1 MSLYPFT
8 VSTDSTADLMPGFAE
23 ANDVWCVPLTFTVEK
38 NGVFTEHKDNF
49 KTLEEYSAFYQSLRE
64 GSYSRTAMLN
74 LADHIEHFT
83 KMAQNGVTDCVHFT
97 ISYGLS
103 PTVDVAKQAA
113 KEVQKHYPNFHLYP
127 IESRSAT
134 VGQGILVKLAIKAR
148 NEGQSAEQVT
158 QYLQEAKMRL
168 QHLIV
173 ANDLYYLKRGGRV
186 SAVSAAVGTMLSVK
200 PYIVMN
206 GAGKLIVES
215 KFAGFRK
222 AFTHIVDDMERFEVD
237 EAEQIVVVH
246 TDAPDKAD
254 ELAQKIYERFGITP
268 AIQVM
273 GPVIGSHVGPGAVAC
288 AFLSKTPRT

>member
-1 MSLYPFT
+1 
-8 VSTDSTADLMPGFAE
+8 MPSFAKE
-23 ANDVWCVPLTFTVEK
+23 NDVWCAPLTFTVEK
-38 NGVFTEHKDNF
+38 EGKFTEHKDNF
-49 KTLEEYSAFYQSLRE
+49 GSLEEYQAFYQSLRE

-83 KMAQNGVTDCVHFT
+83 NMAKNGVTDCVHFT

-113 KEVQKHYPNFHLYP
+113 KEVQKQYPNFRLYP

-148 NEGQSAEQVT
+148 NEGQTAEQVSA
-158 QYLQEAKMRL
+158 YLEEAKMRL

-206 GAGKLIVES
+206 GAGKLLVES
-215 KFAGFRK
+215 KFAGFKK
-222 AFTHIVDDMERFEVD
+222 AFSYIIESMERLGIDD
-237 EAEQIVVVH
+237 EEQVVVVH
-246 TDAPDKAD
+246 TDAAEKAE
-254 ELAQKIYERFGITP
+254 ELAHKIYENFGIQP
-268 AIQVM
+268 AIQIM